1 MTDAELTILSLLA
14 QGPRFGHEIQQII
27 DERGLREWLAI
38 GYSSVYYILNK
49 FERQNMVVSELRTE
63 GAGPARKLFTL
74 TEAGRGILQ
83 TAVSDLL
90 RKPRGLG
97 TGFEL
102 GLANL
107 HALKPPQ
114 VYQVLS
120 HHQQDLRTQLEA
132 VRASWARHHTEENN
146 HNRDYVRALYTH
158 SIALMEADLQ
168 WIGEFLDDWRTRYP
182 GVEKDH
188 ANPSMLEQDSSS
200 AGTSLHK
207 QTAPDPLKVL
217 QRLQRPVLP
226 PKKTDSDD

>member
-49 FERQNMVVSELRTE
+49 FERQNMVTSELRHE
-63 GAGPARKLFTL
+63 GAGAARKLFIL

-83 TAVSDLL
+83 TAVADLL
-90 RKPRGLG
+90 RTPRGLG

-107 HALKPPQ
+107 HALKPAQ

-120 HHQQDLRTQLEA
+120 HHLQDLHIQLES
-132 VRASWARHHTEENN
+132 VRQSWARHQEEENN

-158 SIALMEADLQ
+158 SIAMMEADSQ
-168 WIGEFLDDWRTRYP
+168 WLDEFLQDWRTRYP
-182 GVEKDH
+182 GVEKEH
-188 ANPSMLEQDSSS
+188 TPRVDSNRDASDAS
-200 AGTSLHK
+200 TALHK
-207 QTAPDPLKVL
+207 QTTPDPLKVL

-226 PKKTDSDD
+226 PKDPES

>member
-49 FERQNMVVSELRTE
+49 FERQNMVTSELRQE
-63 GAGPARKLFTL
+63 SAGAARKLFTL

-83 TAVSDLL
+83 TAVADLL
-90 RKPRGLG
+90 RFPRGLG

-107 HALKPPQ
+107 HALKPAQ

-120 HHQQDLRTQLEA
+120 HHQHDLQTQLEA
-132 VRASWARHHTEENN
+132 VGQSWTRHQLEENQ
-146 HNRDYVRALYTH
+146 HSRDYVRALYTH

-168 WIGEFLDDWRTRYP
+168 WITSFLEDWRKRYP
-182 GVEKDH
+182 GVEKEHIPPPD
-188 ANPSMLEQDSSS
+188 SQESSS
-200 AGTSLHK
+200 ATTALHK
-207 QTAPDPLKVL
+207 QTTPDPLKVL
-217 QRLQRPVLP
+217 QRLQRPILP
-226 PKKTDSDD
+226 PKDPDKES